1 MGLTAQQWQFFPN
14 YRQGHGFFLF
24 ATASRTAPGL
34 TQPHIQWVPAALFPG
49 VNRPG
54 READFSSPSSAEI
67 TNALELYIHSSIH
80 LHGMV
85 LSQAQGQLYHF
96 TFTC

>member
-49 VNRPG
+49 VKRLEC
-54 READFSSPSSAEI
+54 EADYSPPSTAEV
-67 TNALELYIHSSIH
+67 NAGSYASTHPILFYGVALN
-80 LHGMV
+80 
-85 LSQAQGQLYHF
+85 
-96 TFTC
+96 